1 MNIIDTLLAQHGLTQ
16 DELPKK
22 VTNKMKHL
30 YETIEDIELSKAD
43 LKIEEDEETKQE
55 MIETIEKAE
64 SYVEALSEEI
74 IESIT
79 QIGEA
84 KNAAAAPAAPAA
96 APASTNSNT
105 ASASAPTE
113 KKKGSALPWI
123 IGGVVLVLT
132 LGAVNVMQEK

>member
-1 MNIIDTLLAQHGLTQ
+1 MNIIDTTLAHFGLTQ

-22 VTNKMKHL
+22 ILNKIDYL
-30 YETIEDIELSKAD
+30 NQTLEEIELTKAD
-43 LKIEEDEETKQE
+43 LKIEEDEDTKQE
-55 MIETIEKAE
+55 MIDTLEKAE
-64 SYVEALSEEI
+64 DYVKALTEEI
-74 IESIT
+74 VAIIT
-79 QIGEA
+79 EIGEA
-84 KNAAAAPAAPAA
+84 KNVAAPAAPAP
-96 APASTNSNT
+96 APTSTNSNT

>member
-1 MNIIDTLLAQHGLTQ
+1 MNIIDTLLAEHGLTQ

-105 ASASAPTE
+105 ARASAPTE

>member
-1 MNIIDTLLAQHGLTQ
+1 MNTIDLLLAQHGLTQ

-43 LKIEEDEETKQE
+43 LKIEEDVETKQE

-84 KNAAAAPAAPAA
+84 KNAAAASAAPAA

>member
-1 MNIIDTLLAQHGLTQ
+1 MNTIDLLLAKHGLTQ

-84 KNAAAAPAAPAA
+84 KNAAAASAVPAA

>member
-1 MNIIDTLLAQHGLTQ
+1 MNIIDTTLAEHGLTKN
-16 DELPKK
+16 ELPKK
-22 VTNKMKHL
+22 VLNKIEHL
-30 YETIEDIELSKAD
+30 AETLEDIELSKAD
-43 LKIEEDEETKQE
+43 LKIEEDEETKEE

-64 SYVEALSEEI
+64 NYVEALTEKI
-74 IESIT
+74 VESIT
-79 QIGEA
+79 EIAEA

-96 APASTNSNT
+96 PASPNSNT
-105 ASASAPTE
+105 ASAAAPTQ

>member
-1 MNIIDTLLAQHGLTQ
+1 MNTIDLLLAQHGLTQ

-55 MIETIEKAE
+55 MIETIKKAE

-84 KNAAAAPAAPAA
+84 KNAAAASAAPAA